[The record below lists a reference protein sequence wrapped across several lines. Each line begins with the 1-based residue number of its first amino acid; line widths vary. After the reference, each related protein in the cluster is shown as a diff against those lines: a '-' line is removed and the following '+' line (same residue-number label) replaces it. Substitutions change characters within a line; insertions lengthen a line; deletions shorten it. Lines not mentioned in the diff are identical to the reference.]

1 MTARQ
6 TFPVAHTLEGE
17 CVREDSLV
25 RVALDL
31 VAETGPSRW
40 HAIQTGGA
48 ALAAGDYIRFG
59 DQSNRVCFLGTL
71 EATVTSVG
79 DDGSVSLTFPY
90 SDAVLAEMLAALEA

>member
-6 TFPVAHTLEGE
+6 TLPVAHTLEGE

-25 RVALDL
+25 PVSLDL
-31 VAETGPSRW
+31 VAEAGPSRW
-40 HAIQTGGA
+40 RAIQTGGA
-48 ALAAGDYIRFG
+48 ALAVGDHIRFG

-71 EATVTSVG
+71 EATVTNVA

-90 SDAVLAEMLAALEA
+90 SDAVLDEMLAALEA